1 MEALL
6 ITKISDTSYREETIL
21 ETEQAPLENAEQ
33 PAVFEF

>member
-6 ITKISDTSYREETIL
+6 ISKISEASYREETIL
-21 ETEQAPLENAEQ
+21 ETEQAPLMNAEQ